1 MVGRRAAMML
11 RLALILP
18 LLALASSAH
27 AQSPAPSAPPAGPL
41 GTIAGQVI
49 DAATG
54 DPIIEA
60 GVEVLG
66 VATQIRT
73 DLDGRFSVKVPVGTY
88 QVRFF
93 APLYQGARLEKVV
106 VEPNKTAT
114 ADVPLHPEGQKNVE
128 VVEVVAQAAK
138 AAEATQLIKRQKAPT
153 VSDNISAETIKK
165 SPDSNAAEVVK
176 RVPAVTIKDNKF
188 IFVRGLGERYSSA
201 ILEGSRLPSPDPE
214 RRVVP
219 LDLFPAD
226 FIDAIDIIKTYTPD
240 LPGDFSGGLADINL
254 LDFPQQLTYGLSVS
268 TSGNSQTTFQDF
280 ATYKG
285 SHYDYFGFGGDYRK
299 IPSGIPDVAFTPDGK
314 RVQFPGSQREFFGRE
329 FKNIW
334 DPETVT
340 APVDF
345 DTSFQIGDRWGP
357 LGARLA
363 ATYKTEY
370 RTRHDQTERQ
380 FLNTGTLQ
388 DPVQT
393 VGDDFKF
400 DESTFETRLG
410 AVFTAAYDIS
420 PDHRLSFRSLLD
432 RNSDDTVEQGLGT
445 IEQTGREPASSTQF
459 IYKQEELAYGPL
471 AGTHHFPGL
480 DVDWRSAFSRTTQN
494 VPDQRIVVREDAGSG
509 LAFTDDANG
518 GSRVF
523 QDLTEYLSDSQI
535 DFTVPFTTGLPFTDV
550 WSGLPAKLK
559 FGPAY
564 LYRSRSSELRIF
576 RFIATPGSSLD
587 LTQPTEDILQPGNIG
602 GGSNAFPISFDE
614 TTQPQN
620 LFDATHEI
628 AALYAMAELPIVK
641 DRLRLI
647 AGARGEYSYMQLKGH
662 FLDTTGAPLDLVVKN
677 DLTPLPGV
685 NLVYSPR
692 SDMNV
697 RAAWSQTVSR
707 PEFRELS
714 PAVFPE
720 PRGLRSQVG
729 NPFLEQTNVDSY
741 DLRWEWFFAPAE
753 LVSLSGFYKHIDK
766 PIEQAVLISGSAP
779 QDTFS
784 QNKNGRLEGF
794 EFEGRK
800 NLGFLHPKLGNFN
813 FLTNVTYVHSEVT
826 ATVTPAN
833 SVSAAITRTRP
844 LQGQA
849 DYVVNAALEYT
860 HPDWGTVR
868 LLYNTVGPHITA
880 VQDANG
886 LPDIVAGRRDELDL
900 VCLTQIHPWGVPL
913 NLKLSVEN
921 LLNDNYPT
929 TVGGVVQEDYR
940 TGVTASFGI
949 AYSY

>member
-1 MVGRRAAMML
+1 ML
-11 RLALILP
+11 VVATC
-18 LLALASSAH
+18 SSAAF
-27 AQSPAPSAPPAGPL
+27 AQTTPPPDAPV
-41 GTIAGQVI
+41 GTIAGQVL
-49 DAATG
+49 DAANG

-60 GVEVLG
+60 GVEVIG
-66 VATQIRT
+66 VQKQIRT
-73 DLDGRFSVKVPVGTY
+73 DLDGRFSVKVPAGTY

-106 VEPNKTAT
+106 VEPNKVAT
-114 ADVPLHPEGQKNVE
+114 ADVPLHPEGQKSVE

-138 AAEATQLIKRQKAPT
+138 AAEATQLLKRQRAAT

-165 SPDSNAAEVVK
+165 SPDSDAAEIVK

-201 ILEGSRLPSPDPE
+201 ILEGSRLPSPDPD

-219 LDLFPAD
+219 LDLFPSE
-226 FIDAIDIIKTYTPD
+226 FIDAINIVKTYTPD

-254 LDFPQQLTYGLSVS
+254 LHSPQQLTYGIGIS

-280 ATYKG
+280 DTYKG
-285 SHYDYFGFGGDYRK
+285 SKYDYFGFGGDYRK
-299 IPSGIPDVAFTPDGK
+299 IPSAIPDVKFTSDGK
-314 RVQFPGSQREFFGRE
+314 RVQFPGSQRQSFGRD

-334 DPETVT
+334 DTDTVT
-340 APVDF
+340 APLNF

-363 ATYKTEY
+363 ATYSTKYE
-370 RTRHDQTERQ
+370 TRRDQTERQ
-380 FLNTGTLQ
+380 FLQSGTA
-388 DPVQT
+388 DNPVQT

-400 DESTFETRLG
+400 DESEFETRLG
-410 AVFTAAYDIS
+410 AVLTAAYEIS
-420 PDHRLSFRSLLD
+420 PDHRLSLRTLID
-432 RNSDDTVEQGLGT
+432 RNSTDTVEQGAGT
-445 IEQTGREPASSTQF
+445 IEQTGREPATSTQL
-459 IYKQEELAYGPL
+459 IYKQEELDYGQL
-471 AGTHHFPGL
+471 AGNHHFSVV
-480 DVDWRSAFSRTTQN
+480 DVDWRSALSRTTQN
-494 VPDQRIVVREDAGSG
+494 VPDQRIVVREGSG
-509 LAFTDDANG
+509 SGGGLLYTDDANG

-523 QDLTEYLSDSQI
+523 QDLTEYLSDSQL
-535 DFTVPFTTGLPFTDV
+535 DFTVPFQTGLPFTDV

-564 LYRSRSSELRIF
+564 LYRTRSSELRIF
-576 RFIATPGSSLD
+576 RFIPTGAPLD
-587 LTQPTEDILQPGNIG
+587 LSQPTETILQPGNIG
-602 GGSNAFPISFDE
+602 GGSNFFPISFDE

-628 AALYAMAELPIVK
+628 AAIYAMAELPIVR

-647 AGARGEYSYMQLKGH
+647 AGARGEYSYMHLKGR
-662 FLDTTGAPLDLVVKN
+662 FLDAQGQPLDSVIKN

-697 RAAWSQTVSR
+697 RAAWSRTVSR

-729 NPFLEQTNVDSY
+729 NPFLEQTDVDSY
-741 DLRWEWFFAPAE
+741 DLRWEWFFAPNE
-753 LVSLSGFYKHIDK
+753 LVSLGGFYKKIDK
-766 PIEQAVLISGSAP
+766 PIEQAVFISGSAP

-784 QNKNGRLEGF
+784 QNKDGKLEGF

-800 NLGFLHPKLGNFN
+800 SLGFIHPALANLSFQ
-813 FLTNVTYVHSEVT
+813 TNVTYVHSEVT
-826 ATVTPAN
+826 AELAQLGK
-833 SVSAAITRTRP
+833 TRKRP

-849 DYVVNAALEYT
+849 DYVVNAALEYA

-868 LLYNTVGPHITA
+868 LLYNTVGPRIRA
-880 VQDANG
+880 VQDETG
-886 LPDIVAGRRDELDL
+886 LPDLVEQRRDELDF
-900 VCLTQIHPWGVPL
+900 VYLTKIHPWGVPL
-913 NLKLSVEN
+913 TLKLSVEN
-921 LLNDNYPT
+921 LLNDNYLT
-929 TVGGVVQEDYR
+929 TVGDQTQEDYR
-940 TGVTASFGI
+940 TGVTASLGI
-949 AYSY
+949 GYTY